1 MELKDKIDTTESIR
15 EEIVTLR
22 DDNKHLFIVLMT
34 VFSGI
39 FTLLYKLF
47 IGDKNFTE
55 GAIIFSS
62 VSILFG
68 FIFAFLIINTILLNR
83 NNIDLF
89 INNLKGKKS

>member
-39 FTLLYKLF
+39 FTLL
-47 IGDKNFTE
+47 
-55 GAIIFSS
+55 
-62 VSILFG
+62 
-68 FIFAFLIINTILLNR
+68 
-83 NNIDLF
+83 
-89 INNLKGKKS
+89 